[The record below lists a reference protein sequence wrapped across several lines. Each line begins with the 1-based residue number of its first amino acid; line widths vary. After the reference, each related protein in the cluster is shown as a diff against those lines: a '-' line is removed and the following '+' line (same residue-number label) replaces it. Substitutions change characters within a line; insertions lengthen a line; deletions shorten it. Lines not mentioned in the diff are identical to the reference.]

1 MLAGSILLTLLAGAY
16 PLLGENY
23 TAWLVVRILQ
33 GLGLGL
39 YFTAILTW
47 VADISPSEHIGK
59 MQGVFGISGLL
70 GSAFGPYLL
79 EEIYRRFGFSK
90 MFEALVLIGGAC
102 VLMVWL
108 LPESSPHHDPPRA
121 DLRSSVA
128 LAAHAPLILV
138 TLPFGWLVGTV
149 MTFIGPYLLTLT
161 VGGVGTYYGGFAVAS
176 VAVRVFASRSI
187 DAVPARRLVL
197 FSGLCMACSAVVLSL
212 LQTYNSL
219 VWLLAAALLN
229 GLGHGFLYP
238 SLTSHIVRAVEP
250 SQRGSGLAL
259 FTGAF
264 DLGIL
269 VGAVTS
275 GYVAQ
280 RAGYAEVFQLA
291 AGLLAIGVLQFSIR
305 RKRSVTAES

>member
-128 LAAHAPLILV
+128 LAAHAPLILG

-161 VGGVGTYYGGFAVAS
+161 
-176 VAVRVFASRSI
+176 
-187 DAVPARRLVL
+187 
-197 FSGLCMACSAVVLSL
+197 AVVLSL